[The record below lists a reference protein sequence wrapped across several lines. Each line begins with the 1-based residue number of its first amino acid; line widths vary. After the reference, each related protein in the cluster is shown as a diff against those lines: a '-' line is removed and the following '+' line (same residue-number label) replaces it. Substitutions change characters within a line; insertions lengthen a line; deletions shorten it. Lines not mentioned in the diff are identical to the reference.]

1 MLLVD
6 VPALPETNKRTPKKK
21 WDAWKMKLSFW
32 GKKHIFQGRTV
43 NFQPAD
49 VCLEYLEVEVLIK
62 KIAW

>member
-1 MLLVD
+1 
-6 VPALPETNKRTPKKK
+6 
-21 WDAWKMKLSFW
+21 MKLSFW